1 MELDL
6 NRPLPISKMIS
17 MQSISIP
24 ELFELFKEHR
34 QVSTDSRNIKPNDI
48 FFALKGETFD
58 GNAYAVAS
66 LEKGAKYAVV
76 DDPSLPGHPQLI
88 LVNNVLKSLQDLASF
103 YRLQLSIPF
112 IAITGSNGKTT
123 TKELI
128 HAVLATTYKTST
140 TKGNLNNHIGIPLT
154 ILGIPPDSE
163 IAVIEMGAN
172 HQKEIAGYCTYTR
185 PTHGIITNCGKA
197 HLEGFGGVEG
207 VRKGKGELFDFIKNT
222 DGKAFVCADFD
233 YFHRMIQERNMK
245 HIKWYGTGSEVSIR
259 GSVLPHPTF
268 LKVKVDGL
276 SEPIEMNTHLVGDY
290 NIYNVLAAIS
300 IGDFFKVSPQNMAAA
315 VSNYLPDNNRSQLTQ
330 LGDNFF
336 IMDAYNA
343 NPSSMGAAIKNFAGM
358 HAEKKILMLGAMAE
372 LGEESVA
379 EHQAMVQLINQYAWE
394 HVILVG
400 GDFGKIRHD
409 HLYFANPKEAHRWWI
424 KQDIKGA
431 TVLLKGSRSTAMEKV
446 LKGTTK

>member
-1 MELDL
+1 MQFDL
-6 NRPLPISKMIS
+6 NRPLPTSKIIS

-24 ELFELFKEHR
+24 ELFERFKVHR
-34 QVSTDSRNIKPNDI
+34 QVSTDSRNIKTNDI
-48 FFALKGETFD
+48 FFALKGENFD
-58 GNAYAVAS
+58 GNAYALAS

-76 DDPSLPGHPQLI
+76 DDASLPHHPQLI
-88 LVNNVLKSLQDLASF
+88 LVDDVLKALQDLASF
-103 YRLQLSIPF
+103 YRSQLAIPF
-112 IAITGSNGKTT
+112 IGITGSNGKTT

-154 ILGIPPDSE
+154 ILAIPPDTE

-207 VRKGKGELFDFIKNT
+207 VRKGKGELFDFIKNA
-222 DGKAFVCADFD
+222 DGTAFVCADFD
-233 YFHRMIQERNMK
+233 YFQQMTQEREMK
-245 HIKWYGTGSEVSIR
+245 HINWYGTVGEVPIK

-276 SEPIEMNTHLVGDY
+276 TDPIEMNTHLVGDY
-290 NIYNVLAAIS
+290 NIYNVLAAVS
-300 IGDFFKVSPQNMAAA
+300 IGDFFKVSPQNIATAI
-315 VSNYLPDNNRSQLTQ
+315 SQYQPDNNRSQLTQ
-330 LGDNFF
+330 IGENYF

-372 LGEESVA
+372 LGEESTA
-379 EHQAMVQLINQYAWE
+379 EHQAMVLLINQYPWE

-400 GDFGKIRHD
+400 GDFGKVTHG
-409 HLYFANPKEAHRWWI
+409 HLYFANPEEAHQWWI

-446 LKGTTK
+446 LKGATK